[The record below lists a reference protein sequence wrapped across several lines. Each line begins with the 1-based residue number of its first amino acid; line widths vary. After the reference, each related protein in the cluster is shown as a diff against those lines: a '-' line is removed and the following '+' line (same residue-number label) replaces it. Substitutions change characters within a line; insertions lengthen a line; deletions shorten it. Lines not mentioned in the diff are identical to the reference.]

1 MALLQNVDPDGLFE
15 YSVVFTDR
23 SLNHMSQNF
32 QSVMRSLSTNL
43 KKVYGSEGI
52 ALIPG
57 GGTFGMEAIAR
68 QFAND
73 QKVLVIRNGW
83 FSFRWSQIFS
93 KGNITSDVKVFSASP
108 TFENFQAPYKPVSL
122 DEIILYINE
131 NKPNVVFAP
140 HVETSAGIMLPDE
153 YLKAISNAVHSH
165 GGIFV

>member
-68 QFAND
+68 QFANE

-93 KGNITSDVKVFSASP
+93 KGNISMKCFKLFNTTHKFS
-108 TFENFQAPYKPVSL
+108 F
-122 DEIILYINE
+122 
-131 NKPNVVFAP
+131 
-140 HVETSAGIMLPDE
+140 
-153 YLKAISNAVHSH
+153 
-165 GGIFV
+165 